1 MNRGLFYVFCGA
13 LIIAA
18 GVASCGGGG
27 DSGKTGGTPATG
39 GTTSAGGATGGITGA
54 GGAIGGTGGTA
65 STSPWDAGRI
75 SNTGT
80 DWWINARRGTYYF
93 AVKLQNSYEEDLAGK
108 AAAIE
113 FANAVA
119 AKIGAGTATPS
130 IGTLVPAANEVGGW
144 TLDPD
149 NSKTSSG
156 PAVATTHAKAE
167 EYIDGSAAPFYT
179 ASYSATAFAWENY
192 VKASYPLELTIW
204 QMASSADATQVYS
217 DLLKLPLYKAP
228 TWSDL

>member
-1 MNRGLFYVFCGA
+1 MNRRLLFVICGA
-13 LIIAA
+13 LLLGASFAA
-18 GVASCGGGG
+18 CGGGG

-39 GTTSAGGATGGITGA
+39 GTTATGGAT
-54 GGAIGGTGGTA
+54 GGTGGTA
-65 STSPWDAGRI
+65 STKPWDAGRI

-93 AVKLQNSYEEDLAGK
+93 AVRLQNSYEDDLAGK
-108 AAAIE
+108 AAATE

-130 IGTLVPAANEVGGW
+130 IGTLVPAASEVSGW
-144 TLDPD
+144 TFDPD
-149 NSKTSSG
+149 NAKTSSG

-179 ASYSATAFAWENY
+179 ASYSAAAFAWENY
-192 VKASYPLELTIW
+192 AKASYLLELTIW
-204 QMASSADATQVYS
+204 QMASASDTTQLYS